1 MSSKKKIKQND
12 KKKVIEIIFPEN
24 LLKSMNKIYEKQ
36 NQELMN
42 AISQEKTIPI
52 NDLLKF
58 MYDQQTIIINP
69 ES

>member
-58 MYDQQTIIINP
+58 MYDQQTIIITP

>member
-12 KKKVIEIIFPEN
+12 KKKVIEIVFPEN

-58 MYDQQTIIINP
+58 MYDQQTIIINT